1 MNILLLGSNG
11 AIGSNFLK
19 QYLDN
24 KRIKKIYSVDVY
36 NDNLKKKNLLNH
48 KKHFFLKHNLEKSD
62 NLKLNKK
69 VKFDCVIFLS
79 FNVHF
84 KNFDKNEFFIKNM
97 RIFYNSLEI
106 IRSLKIRKVVYAS
119 SFAVY
124 GDLTA
129 KKLNENSKTKAVD
142 VYSDLKIRCENIIK
156 HLSKNNYQ
164 YIILR
169 YSQVFGKDV
178 FTNIIANFIKMKNK
192 NHTAT
197 LFGNGKQ
204 YRDFVSVF
212 DVCEATLRSVFL
224 KSGTSYTF
232 NICSGVPVSILHIAK
247 QIGLNFKLEKSL
259 KGPKKVVG
267 SNKMAMKILNW
278 KPKYSLKLFLSK
290 NI

>member
-19 QYLDN
+19 QHLGD
-24 KRIKKIYSVDVY
+24 KRIKKIYSVD
-36 NDNLKKKNLLNH
+36 NFNHNLKQKKLLNH
-48 KKHFFLKHNLEKSD
+48 KKHVFLKHNLEKSD

-69 VKFDCVIFLS
+69 IKFDCVIFLA

-84 KNFDKNEFFIKNM
+84 KNFDENEFFIKNM
-97 RIFYNSLEI
+97 KIFYNSLEI
-106 IRSLKIRKVVYAS
+106 IRNLKIRKVIYAS

-124 GDLTA
+124 GDLTS

-142 VYSDLKIRCENIIK
+142 VYSDTKIRCEDLIK
-156 HLSKNNYQ
+156 HLSKNNYK

-169 YSQVFGKDV
+169 YSQVFGEDV

-192 NHTAT
+192 NQTVT

-204 YRDFVSVF
+204 FRDFVSVF
-212 DVCEATLRSVFL
+212 DVCEATLRSTFL
-224 KSGTSYTF
+224 KSKKNYIF
-232 NICSGVPVSILHIAK
+232 NICSGVPVSILYIAK
-247 QIGLNFKLEKSL
+247 KIGLNFNLEKSL

-267 SNKMAMKILNW
+267 SNKLATKYLYW
-278 KPKYSLKLFLSK
+278 KPKYSLELFLNK